1 MLGLCW
7 PFWGLCWGHLGPKL
21 VPCSPILGLCWGS
34 VYPPEVIL
42 ELCCVHDF
50 TFIPKF
56 CLKKLSPVACEATT
70 PLVQRHFS
78 EKAESCLGGA
88 HPRCAAE
95 GSRQWPA
102 RCQETLPKGSK
113 FAHLEQCWGYGKRH
127 SLILSP
133 KPCSCLGRALQKCLL
148 NRSMLAYLGA
158 MLGLCWPI
166 WGLCWGH
173 VRPSWGYVG
182 ALLTLRR

>member
-1 MLGLCW
+1 MLAH
-7 PFWGLCWGHLGPKL
+7 PGPKL

-56 CLKKLSPVACEATT
+56 RFTKLSPVACEATT
-70 PLVQRHFS
+70 SSVQHHFP

-88 HPRCAAE
+88 HPQCAAE

-102 RCQETLPKGSK
+102 RCQKTLPKGPK

-127 SLILSP
+127 SLILFP
-133 KPCSCLGRALQKCLL
+133 KPCSCLGRAFQKCPL

-158 MLGLCWPI
+158 MLGL
-166 WGLCWGH
+166 
-173 VRPSWGYVG
+173 SWLIVGAMFAHLGAMLEYVG
-182 ALLTLRR
+182 AMFTHLGAILGLG